1 MVRVYTTAVDDPDS
15 PGSNTS
21 SPKIQKKA
29 EPKARAELKPKPIVV
44 DEPDSPGSNTSSPKI
59 QLNAEPIAKAEP
71 KPKSKPKAKKV
82 VKPESKIPRG
92 QPKSNRPWKTPKQKF
107 SSIKKTVNRLSFE
120 KKVALRNE
128 MRYIKEKSKEI
139 KDQRKEAA
147 VQRHQRRVEN
157 AERRLANE
165 RRSEVVQVIKNP
177 AKLKRMKKKQMRM
190 IEKRDLSQVKV
201 V

>member
-1 MVRVYTTAVDDPDS
+1 TT
-15 PGSNTS
+15 TT
-21 SPKIQKKA
+21 
-29 EPKARAELKPKPIVV
+29 EPKSTKTAA
-44 DEPDSPGSNTSSPKI
+44 
-59 QLNAEPIAKAEP
+59 
-71 KPKSKPKAKKV
+71 KPKAKKQL
-82 VKPESKIPRG
+82 KPEASIPRG
-92 QPKSNRPWKTPKQKF
+92 QPKSNRPWKTPKEKF
-107 SSIKKTVNRLSFE
+107 SKIKKTVNRLSYE

-165 RRSEVVQVIKNP
+165 RRAEIVQVIKNP

>member
-1 MVRVYTTAVDDPDS
+1 MDNPDTIDIDVDVADKSTDLAPTEDKDVQADTAAAI
-15 PGSNTS
+15 TE
-21 SPKIQKKA
+21 K
-29 EPKARAELKPKPIVV
+29 
-44 DEPDSPGSNTSSPKI
+44 
-59 QLNAEPIAKAEP
+59 NAS
-71 KPKSKPKAKKV
+71 KSKKIKKPTTQAKPAAKKV
-82 VKPESKIPRG
+82 VKPESSIPRG

-107 SSIKKTVNRLSFE
+107 SNIKKTVNRLSFE

-165 RRSEVVQVIKNP
+165 RRSEIVQVIKNP

>member
-1 MVRVYTTAVDDPDS
+1 MVNDNNTAPAPTAPAS
-15 PGSNTS
+15 PAPAQDASNT
-21 SPKIQKKA
+21 KTA
-29 EPKARAELKPKPIVV
+29 AKPK
-44 DEPDSPGSNTSSPKI
+44 T
-59 QLNAEPIAKAEP
+59 
-71 KPKSKPKAKKV
+71 KAKKV
-82 VKPESKIPRG
+82 LKPEASIPRG

-107 SSIKKTVNRLSFE
+107 SKIKKTVNRLTFE
-120 KKVALRNE
+120 KKEALRNE
-128 MRYIKEKSKEI
+128 LRYIKEKSKEI

-147 VQRHQRRVEN
+147 VQHHQRRVEN

-165 RRSEVVQVIKNP
+165 RRAEVVQVIKNP